1 MFKNKLLI
9 LVLVLISVLG
19 SVGVGA
25 AEIKVEHLLGETKLE
40 ENPAQVIAFDYAAID
55 SLTEL
60 GVEVAGLPKSSLPAV
75 LADYQSDQYVDIGTL
90 FEPNFEKIYEMQ
102 PDLIIISGRQA
113 DLYDQLSEIA
123 PTLYLGVEGNNFMES
138 VKKNAKIL
146 GEIFNKEALAAEKLN
161 KIEAQVL
168 NLKNKLKAQA
178 NEALLIMANDG
189 SLTAYG
195 PGSRFGYVYSEFGFE
210 PIDKN
215 IAVSNHGSSISFEY
229 ILEKNPPYIL
239 VIDRA
244 AVVGGS
250 TTAKMTLEN
259 QLVKATT
266 AYQDDKI
273 IYLNSEIWYV
283 ASGGLGTTLTMIED
297 LEKALN

>member
-40 ENPAQVIAFDYAAID
+40 ENPAQVIAFDYASIN
-55 SLTEL
+55 SLAEL

-123 PTLYLGVEGNNFMES
+123 PTLYLGIEGNNFMES

-161 KIEAQVL
+161 KIETQVL

>member
-1 MFKNKLLI
+1 MFKNKLVI
-9 LVLVLISVLG
+9 LVLVVIAVLG

-25 AEIKVEHLLGETKLE
+25 ETIEVEHLLGKIKLE
-40 ENPAQVIAFDYAAID
+40 EKPAKVIAFDYAAIN
-55 SLTEL
+55 SLAEL
-60 GVEVAGLPKSSLPAV
+60 GIEVTGLPKSSLPAV
-75 LADYQSDQYVDIGTL
+75 LAHYQSDKYVDIGTL

-123 PTLYLGVEGNNFMES
+123 PTLYLGVEGNNFMKS
-138 VKKNAKIL
+138 VKKNAEIL

-161 KIEAQVL
+161 KIEVKAL

-178 NEALLIMANDG
+178 NKALLIMANDG

-195 PGSRFGYVYSEFGFE
+195 PGSRFGYVYDEFGFE
-210 PIDKN
+210 PIDKE

-229 ILEKNPPYIL
+229 ILEKNPPYVL

-266 AYQDDKI
+266 AYQNDKI

>member
-1 MFKNKLLI
+1 MFKNKLVI
-9 LVLVLISVLG
+9 LVLVVIAVLG

-25 AEIKVEHLLGETKLE
+25 ETIEVEHLLGEIKLE
-40 ENPAQVIAFDYAAID
+40 EKPAKVIAFDYAAIN
-55 SLTEL
+55 SLAEL
-60 GVEVAGLPKSSLPAV
+60 GIEVTGLPKSSLPAV
-75 LADYQSDQYVDIGTL
+75 LAHYQSDKYVDIGTL

-123 PTLYLGVEGNNFMES
+123 PTLYLGVEGNNFMKS
-138 VKKNAKIL
+138 VKKNAEIL

-161 KIEAQVL
+161 KIEVKAL

-178 NEALLIMANDG
+178 NKALLIMANDG

-195 PGSRFGYVYSEFGFE
+195 PGSRFGYVYDEFGFE
-210 PIDKN
+210 PIDKE

-229 ILEKNPPYIL
+229 ILEKNPPYVL

-266 AYQDDKI
+266 AYQNDKI